1 MKTENLRS
9 KWLGAPF
16 HRHPSHF
23 LTLLMS
29 AFSLTSSWSLVPL
42 PELLYTWPLQTILFI
57 LSFSLVIVNR
67 RDPFIIDSLFHF
79 SSLSCYPLH
88 YRWLLPGLLGEVI
101 TTSNLNFTS
110 LWPLLHALHLTFDA
124 WSYLSLEPINLEL
137 FPKDGVI
144 SHLIIELR
152 SHNLIVYLTLYNFLS
167 CRSSWYYTL
176 HNLLYT
182 FYCHSFRGKPAIS

>member
-1 MKTENLRS
+1 MLTRS
-9 KWLGAPF
+9 HAY
-16 HRHPSHF
+16 
-23 LTLLMS
+23 TL
-29 AFSLTSSWSLVPL
+29 
-42 PELLYTWPLQTILFI
+42 YFI
-57 LSFSLVIVNR
+57 QLFSLVIVNR
-67 RDPFIIDSLFHF
+67 RDPFIIDSLNHF

-101 TTSNLNFTS
+101 TTMNLKITS
-110 LWPLLHALHLTFDA
+110 LRPPDLQLVCWVIRGPT
-124 WSYLSLEPINLEL
+124 NLEL

-152 SHNLIVYLTLYNFLS
+152 SNNLIVYLTLYKFLS